1 MLRGNAHRS
10 QPLAVKFLLGQEMEN
25 GFRLRREGDASTSF
39 AVRLAG
45 MKLIGVPPQ
54 MNFSRVLRPILLA
67 RIAAVGG
74 NEQRERG
81 EDEGGGDHGR
91 IGRECYVRS
100 AQADAAVD
108 QDIFA
113 DDVTGVAGEEKARE
127 LRDFVGGAEALQQ

>member
-25 GFRLRREGDASTSF
+25 GFRLRREGDGEHEFRGEISRHEVDWGAT
-39 AVRLAG
+39 
-45 MKLIGVPPQ
+45 P

-91 IGRECYVRS
+91 IGRECCVRS

>member
-1 MLRGNAHRS
+1 M
-10 QPLAVKFLLGQEMEN
+10 
-25 GFRLRREGDASTSF
+25 ASTSF
-39 AVRLAG
+39 EVRLAG
-45 MKLIGVPPQ
+45 MKFIGVPPQ